1 MLHIAHLGGNLH
13 GKMFSSSDE
22 MRDAILNEIDSLG
35 HRLAWEEDIYLYR
48 RENPEDP
55 WWPWRFFASAD
66 VRSAEG
72 EYLEGFTAIE
82 KALEEDGWVTWSL
95 AWKDGNKHYH
105 IERRVSHQPCP
116 QRLKAHSYP

>member
-1 MLHIAHLGGNLH
+1 MFHVAHFGGNLH
-13 GKMFSSSDE
+13 GRTFSSSDE
-22 MRDAILNEIDSLG
+22 MRDAILGEIDSLG

-48 RENPEDP
+48 LESPQ
-55 WWPWRFFASAD
+55 PWRFFASAD
-66 VRSAEG
+66 VRSVEG

-116 QRLKAHSYP
+116 QRLKAYS